1 MNTPTKG
8 GCPPPPCSA
17 FHEGM
22 RVQRLSQHR
31 IKGEV
36 DYMQDD
42 GKVMVTWD
50 VCGRWPIDASD
61 LRVLPNIIYS

>member
-1 MNTPTKG
+1 MNEESNRETPRQT
-8 GCPPPPCSA
+8 

-36 DYMQDD
+36 DCIRKD
-42 GKVMVTWD
+42 GMVMVIWD
-50 VCGRWPIDASD
+50 TCGRWPIEAND
-61 LRVLPNIIYS
+61 LRVLPNKDEE